1 MARVFGADELAD
13 AHGTSNDDI
22 EAAALANFF
31 PSRSGD
37 FSVIL
42 RPYYQFTSSGTTRG
56 GSTHGSPYWYDRRVP
71 IFLLGQGIRRG
82 QYLGDAAPIDIA
94 PTLAFLMG
102 ITLPAAD
109 GRVLNEAL
117 VGTDAVSRK

>member
-1 MARVFGADELAD
+1 M
-13 AHGTSNDDI
+13 
-22 EAAALANFF
+22 
-31 PSRSGD
+31 
-37 FSVIL
+37 
-42 RPYYQFTSSGTTRG
+42 
-56 GSTHGSPYWYDRRVP
+56 P
-71 IFLLGQGIRRG
+71 IFLLGQGIKRG

-117 VGTDAVSRK
+117 LATDAVSRR